1 LRRLPYERD
10 EEEREVGPPAAPFES
25 RGAGREKGG
34 VGGVRWRLAED
45 VASAAEFGNSKRS
58 LLTLSVAGWA
68 VEKLGEVG
76 SAPFGGIRQANACQA
91 HSGLICSRLK
101 I

>member
-1 LRRLPYERD
+1 MRRLPYQRD

-58 LLTLSVAGWA
+58 KWRLLTLSVAGWA

-76 SAPFGGIRQANACQA
+76 SAFLEG
-91 HSGLICSRLK
+91 SGKQMLVRRIMS
-101 I
+101 